1 MMRRTSAREGRA
13 RIAPL
18 HHHLLPVRTD
28 EEAKPFET
36 LNNLGEVAAFFAD
49 SGIDLVIHGHKHFP
63 AVIDMPTFAGRH
75 NSTRHHTVISSSAT
89 VGGGAG
95 AGSEVA
101 RLIRINSDLPFRRSF
116 AIESVPAI
124 SAGAT

>member
-28 EEAKPFET
+28 EEAKPFESLT
-36 LNNLGEVAAFFAD
+36 NLGEVAAFFAD

-75 NSTRHHTVISSSAT
+75 NSTRHHTVISACAT
-89 VGGGAG
+89 VGGGAVPG
-95 AGSEVA
+95 RGVA
-101 RLIRINSDLPFRRSF
+101 RLVRIR
-116 AIESVPAI
+116 
-124 SAGAT
+124 SAYPVR